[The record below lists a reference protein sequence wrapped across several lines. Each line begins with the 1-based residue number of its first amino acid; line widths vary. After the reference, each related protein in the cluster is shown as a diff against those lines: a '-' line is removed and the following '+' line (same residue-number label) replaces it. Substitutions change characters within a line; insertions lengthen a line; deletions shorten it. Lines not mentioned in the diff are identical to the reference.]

1 VGDQDTCMGAPV
13 AYLQAFVD
21 HTTIAFVLVSCYS
34 APQKCHAIG
43 VVCQVIRVGALVVAL
58 PSCSHRSFHS
68 LTATRTQLVILVRFA
83 LLLIYPLLFRCCH
96 GFIGVL
102 RDR

>member
-1 VGDQDTCMGAPV
+1 VLFRYKCIGGLSGARSVAKSCGEGEGNNVGDQDTCMGAPV

-68 LTATRTQLVILVRFA
+68 SPQLAHNL
-83 LLLIYPLLFRCCH
+83 
-96 GFIGVL
+96 
-102 RDR
+102 